1 METMEQYYGGLH
13 NHTEYSNL
21 RLRDSINKID
31 DMLNYAEELGHKV
44 IGFTDHETVS
54 SWIKIEKAMK
64 KHPDLK
70 VIRGNEIYLC
80 RNGLNAQNFNKD
92 NDKYYHFILLA
103 KDLIGAKQIFEIS
116 TRAWQRSYMAR
127 GMRRVPT
134 YYQDL
139 FDIIGTN
146 PGHVIGSTA
155 CLGGALP
162 TQILRGTNDDK
173 LRIWIRQ
180 MDQIFG
186 HGNFFL
192 EIQPSNNKE
201 QILVN
206 KKLYDFGHEFQI
218 PYIITTDSHYLKKE
232 DRIIHKAYLNAQNGD
247 REVDDFYATTYMMG
261 TEELESFFPY
271 FRKSDLSH
279 AYESIQSIAD
289 MCEDFSLMKPLKIPE
304 LQWRELPKNYDPN
317 LYYYYSK
324 KIPSL
329 ELFNASEY
337 KSDRYLVDAIIAGI
351 LSHPDLQNDEAYA
364 ALEDNLQRTWES
376 SEVNKARWS
385 AYYLNLQKNID
396 ECWNAGTIVGP
407 ARGSGGGF
415 LLLYCLDIIQ
425 MNTLR
430 ETTKTFPWRFLNPQR
445 VSVLDIDTDIEGG
458 KRAQV
463 LQHLREVYGEDRVAN
478 VATFRT
484 EKSKSA
490 VLTAARGLGIDVD
503 IAQYIASLIPADRG
517 QLRSLDQCMNGDE
530 ENGWAPIKQFQIE
543 MNDNYPEL
551 WNVARGIEG
560 LICGSGIHAGGVIF
574 VDEPFTESTGLMRAP
589 DGTICTAFELH
600 DAEEASLIK
609 IDLLSVEAM
618 DKIHNCIDLLCEYG
632 YAERKPTLRETY
644 ESIVGVYNLEREDPA
659 MWQMVLEHK
668 INSLFQMEKQSGING
683 IAIAKPMHVDELAVL
698 NSVIRL
704 MAPEKGAEQ
713 PLDMWARYRQD
724 TNVWYK
730 EMEQY
735 GLTDEQIDW
744 LAHHSAI
751 TKGICESQ
759 EGLMQL
765 LQEERLGGNDLSFAD
780 KCRKAIAKKQGKLFE
795 ECEKHYFENAEEK
808 GCDMRLVHY
817 VWDVV
822 LRVQRGYSFCR
833 AHTLAYSLV
842 ALQEMNLAYKYP
854 IMFWNCACLISD
866 AGGNDETEI
875 DKEAEEELKIEE
887 TYSNE
892 MEEFNEEED
901 EAEDSYEEEDC
912 DGYPAEVIKTA
923 EGKKKKKVK
932 ATNYGKIASAIGK
945 ISSTGVKVS
954 APDINESKYTFAPDI
969 ANNTIRYGLNGITRI
984 GEDLIKTI
992 IINRPYSG
1000 INDFLKKVKI
1010 NKPQMVNLIK
1020 AGAFDR
1026 FGDRFTIMKDY
1037 IMSVSDCKKRVTLQ
1051 NMKMLIDFELIPDK
1065 YDLQRRVYNF
1075 NKYLKKLKEDNNYY
1089 GLDNIAFDFYSNNFD
1104 MDLLEPSESSE
1115 SQLKIKQV
1123 KWDNIYQHHMD
1134 IIRPYIKSHNVEL
1147 LNAINDRLIGNM
1159 WNKYCTGSIS
1169 KWEMDATSCYIHEH
1183 ELNELIYDACELDRF
1198 GDLPTEPQ
1206 IDRYIP
1212 IKGKMIPIFKLNR
1225 IAGTVLDRDK
1235 SKKMVTLLTTD
1246 GVVTVKIY
1254 GVFQQYDK
1262 QISEKGADG
1271 KKHVIEKSIFTR
1283 GNKIIVTGIRDGE
1296 NEFRAKTYKNTPYHH
1311 VELITSINNGII
1323 TTRSRSNEE

>member
-1 METMEQYYGGLH
+1 VETMEQYYGGLH

-139 FDIIGTN
+139 LDIIGAN

-155 CLGGALP
+155 CLGGALG
-162 TQILRGTNDDK
+162 TQILRGTSDDK
-173 LRIWIRQ
+173 LRIWIGQ

-192 EIQPSNNKE
+192 EMQPSNNKE

-271 FRKSDLSH
+271 FTKSDLSH
-279 AYESIQSIAD
+279 AYESIQAIAD

-304 LQWRELPKNYDPN
+304 LQWRNVIS
-317 LYYYYSK
+317 YYTEYPEWFK
-324 KIPSL
+324 KMPTL
-329 ELFNASEY
+329 EKFLNSEY
-337 KSDRYLVDAIIAGI
+337 KSDKYLVNAVIDGI
-351 LSHPDLQNDEAYA
+351 KRHSDLQNDEAYA

-415 LLLYCLDIIQ
+415 VLLYCLDVIQ
-425 MNTLR
+425 MNCLR
-430 ETTKTFPWRFLNPQR
+430 EPTPMFPWRFLNPQR

-530 ENGWAPIKQFQIE
+530 ENGWAPIKQFVYE
-543 MNDNYPEL
+543 MTENYPDL
-551 WNVARGIEG
+551 WNVAKGIEG
-560 LICGSGIHAGGVIF
+560 LICGSGIHAGGIIF

-600 DAEEASLIK
+600 DCEDVSLIK

-632 YAERKPTLRETY
+632 YAERKSTLRETY
-644 ESIVGVYNLEREDPA
+644 ESIVGIYTLERDNSQ
-659 MWQMVLEHK
+659 MWDMVLHHE
-668 INSLFQMEKQSGING
+668 IGSLFQMEKQSGIQG
-683 IAIAKPMHVDELAVL
+683 IAIAKPRKIDELAVL

-704 MAPEKGAEQ
+704 MASEKGAEQ

-724 TNVWYK
+724 ITIWYN
-730 EMEQY
+730 EMKMY
-735 GLTDEQIDW
+735 GLNDEQINW
-744 LAHHSAI
+744 LANHSAI
-751 TKGICESQ
+751 HDGICESQ
-759 EGLMQL
+759 EGLMSL
-765 LQEERLGGNDLSFAD
+765 VQEERLGANDLTFAD

-795 ECEKHYFENAEEK
+795 ECEEFYFKNAEEK
-808 GCDMRLVHY
+808 GCDMTLVHY

-822 LRVQRGYSFCR
+822 FKPQRGYSFN
-833 AHTLAYSLV
+833 ASHTHAYSLV
-842 ALQEMNLAYKYP
+842 ALQEMNLAFKYP

-875 DKEAEEELKIEE
+875 DEEAEEELKIEE

-954 APDINESKYTFAPDI
+954 APDINESKYTFSPDI

-992 IINRPYSG
+992 ILNRPYNG
-1000 INDFLKKVKI
+1000 IDDFLKKVKI

-1051 NMKMLIDFELIPDK
+1051 NMKMLIDFELIPDE

-1147 LNAINDRLIGNM
+1147 LNAINDRLIGDM

-1198 GDLPTEPQ
+1198 GDLSTEPQ

-1271 KKHVIEKSIFTR
+1271 KKHVIEKSMFTR

-1311 VELITSINNGII
+1311 VELITSINNGIV

>member
-1 METMEQYYGGLH
+1 MEIMKQYYGGLH

-54 SWIKIEKAMK
+54 SWIKIEKAAK

-70 VIRGNEIYLC
+70 VLRGNEIYLC
-80 RNGLNAQNFNKD
+80 RNGLNAQNFNKE

-116 TRAWQRSYMAR
+116 TRAWMRSYMAR

-139 FDIIGTN
+139 FDIIGAN

-162 TQILRGTNDDK
+162 TQILKGTSEEK
-173 LRIWIRQ
+173 LEIWINQ
-180 MDQIFG
+180 LDQLFG

-192 EIQPSNNKE
+192 EMQPSNNKE
-201 QILVN
+201 QIIVN
-206 KKLYDFGHEFQI
+206 KKLYEFGHKFQI

-232 DRIIHKAYLNAQNGD
+232 DRPIHKAYLNAQNGD
-247 REVDDFYATTYMMG
+247 REIDDFYATTYMMG

-271 FRKSDLSH
+271 FTKSDLNH
-279 AYESIQSIAD
+279 AYESIQLIAD

-304 LQWRELPKNYDPN
+304 LMWRPQEYVSTEEKDFYL
-317 LYYYYSK
+317 S
-324 KIPSL
+324 KIPTL
-329 ELFNASEY
+329 MNFLTSEY
-337 KSDRYLVDAIIAGI
+337 KSDKYLVSAVINGI
-351 LSHPDLQNDEAYA
+351 KHHPDLQNDEAYA

-385 AYYLNLQKNID
+385 AYFLNLQKNID

-430 ETTKTFPWRFLNPQR
+430 ETTKTYPWRFLNPKR
-445 VSVLDIDTDIEGG
+445 ESVLDIDTDIEGG

-463 LQHLREVYGEDRVAN
+463 LRHLREVYGEDRVAN

-600 DAEEASLIK
+600 DAEEVSLIK

-644 ESIVGVYNLEREDPA
+644 ESIVGIYNLEREDPA

-683 IAIAKPMHVDELAVL
+683 IALTNPTSVDELAVL

-704 MAPEKGAEQ
+704 MASEKGAEQ

-724 TNVWYK
+724 ITVWYK

-866 AGGNDETEI
+866 AGGNDEEEPDEEAVEEI
-875 DKEAEEELKIEE
+875 KVEEPYYE
-887 TYSNE
+887 E

-901 EAEDSYEEEDC
+901 EEDISYDED
-912 DGYPAEVIKTA
+912 DSESGFPATIVVTK

-932 ATNYGKIASAIGK
+932 ATNYG
-945 ISSTGVKVS
+945 
-954 APDINESKYTFAPDI
+954 
-969 ANNTIRYGLNGITRI
+969 RI
-984 GEDLIKTI
+984 L
-992 IINRPYSG
+992 
-1000 INDFLKKVKI
+1000 
-1010 NKPQMVNLIK
+1010 
-1020 AGAFDR
+1020 
-1026 FGDRFTIMKDY
+1026 
-1037 IMSVSDCKKRVTLQ
+1037 
-1051 NMKMLIDFELIPDK
+1051 
-1065 YDLQRRVYNF
+1065 
-1075 NKYLKKLKEDNNYY
+1075 
-1089 GLDNIAFDFYSNNFD
+1089 
-1104 MDLLEPSESSE
+1104 
-1115 SQLKIKQV
+1115 
-1123 KWDNIYQHHMD
+1123 
-1134 IIRPYIKSHNVEL
+1134 
-1147 LNAINDRLIGNM
+1147 
-1159 WNKYCTGSIS
+1159 
-1169 KWEMDATSCYIHEH
+1169 
-1183 ELNELIYDACELDRF
+1183 
-1198 GDLPTEPQ
+1198 
-1206 IDRYIP
+1206 
-1212 IKGKMIPIFKLNR
+1212 
-1225 IAGTVLDRDK
+1225 
-1235 SKKMVTLLTTD
+1235 
-1246 GVVTVKIY
+1246 
-1254 GVFQQYDK
+1254 
-1262 QISEKGADG
+1262 
-1271 KKHVIEKSIFTR
+1271 
-1283 GNKIIVTGIRDGE
+1283 
-1296 NEFRAKTYKNTPYHH
+1296 
-1311 VELITSINNGII
+1311 
-1323 TTRSRSNEE
+1323 